1 MHLQRDAPTK
11 FFKLLSCH
19 RRNNFNHV
27 QLFRRFASRV
37 DMTPKTKQL
46 AESIL
51 AIQRHD
57 TTIPSSTNS
66 PREGKEGQPP
76 PTNGERAQFRR
87 RALAQAI
94 TLIES
99 HSLEHMQ
106 QADLLLNYVVR
117 NIGHKSYPP
126 PRAAAVERNDFDG
139 NTHVQT
145 KTTFCTEENRKSELI
160 RRNDIFR
167 LGFAGAP
174 GAGKSSLIESLGRH
188 ILNGDGKQRIKRHHN
203 HAADSGKRKLY
214 PCNHDLHKL
223 AVVCIDPSSSITGG
237 SILGDK
243 TRMMELSR
251 HPRAFVRPSPSKG
264 ILGGLA
270 SYTNDVVT
278 LCGAAGYDLVFVET
292 VGSGQSEID
301 INQAVDMLV
310 LIVSPGSG
318 DGLQGVKKG
327 ILEVADLIVVN
338 KADGPLLPAARTTAA
353 DYKGATHFFK
363 SRMEGWET
371 PPVLLVSAETGYGL
385 EALWGEI
392 CRYREVVTNNGYIQK
407 KRAQQAR
414 YWMWKHVQELITA
427 QIKSDEHIRD
437 LALDLEKSLDEGS
450 IAPRA
455 AAGELIHL
463 STTSMTKQ

>member
-1 MHLQRDAPTK
+1 VENE
-11 FFKLLSCH
+11 
-19 RRNNFNHV
+19 RRT
-27 QLFRRFASRV
+27 
-37 DMTPKTKQL
+37 TPK
-46 AESIL
+46 
-51 AIQRHD
+51 
-57 TTIPSSTNS
+57 
-66 PREGKEGQPP
+66 
-76 PTNGERAQFRR
+76 RR

-99 HSLEHMQ
+99 QSLEHIQ
-106 QADLLLNYVVR
+106 QADLLLNYVVSTT
-117 NIGHKSYPP
+117 NTMDPNTKSSCCYP
-126 PRAAAVERNDFDG
+126 RHSGQGGRKNSCDDMDF
-139 NTHVQT
+139 Q
-145 KTTFCTEENRKSELI
+145 KTEFRTDKKDSSS
-160 RRNDIFR
+160 DIFR
-167 LGFAGAP
+167 LGFAGAQ
-174 GAGKSSLIESLGRH
+174 GAGKSSLIESLGKY
-188 ILNGDGKQRIKRHHN
+188 ILDDDNDDKK
-203 HAADSGKRKLY
+203 
-214 PCNHDLHKL
+214 HKL

-264 ILGGLA
+264 VLGGLS

-310 LIVSPGSG
+310 LVVSPGSG

-338 KADGPLLPAARTTAA
+338 KADGSMLPAARTTAA

-371 PPVLLVSAETGYGL
+371 PPVLLASAETGYGL
-385 EALWGEI
+385 EQLWGDI
-392 CRYREVVTNNGYIQK
+392 CRYRDVMTNNGYIQK
-407 KRAQQAR
+407 RRAQQAR

-427 QIKSDEHIRD
+427 KIQSDENIRALATD
-437 LALDLEKSLDEGS
+437 LETALDQGF

-455 AAGELIHL
+455 AASELLRL
-463 STTSMTKQ
+463 STKPNYPSTSHEK